1 MPEFKQKISSLALEV
16 GAGDDITTGDSGRS
30 GASEEQESSRE
41 LEKSKDSSGITYEF
55 TIDSVPPDF
64 ETKDT
69 ENEQNIVKTVEEEE
83 EEIVETVEEITY
95 YQRPVNIEVVETSSP
110 RRIPDLE
117 SPKEHKSISLPSK
130 EVLSEIPFDN
140 STPKEIVRV
149 TDEITQEPQPSK
161 AKEKEEFVISLDE
174 LSCID
179 FSAHVPGEKK
189 EQRRSQSFDEGEKVG
204 YRIEFVK
211 MDSIETEDGVVVPDA
226 VYLKSEEDEDNVD
239 GSIEVQNESFEVK
252 NKCSELNFPPKG
264 EHEVEHVMEE
274 KSISQIVLPA
284 ERMPM
289 EDSVSNITGDSGI
302 HEPEPQTF
310 ASSTKIVLSGSNR
323 SSREPSPRKSS
334 REPSPG
340 RTLSTPRQD
349 LTSDSQ
355 ANLLQAQY
363 QQLQEQFTMWQNQLM
378 QNQKLLA
385 SQSSDSDLSTNQ
397 MPKSDSQSNMQLQ
410 QLQLQMQMQQQMMLQ
425 LQQSMNSLTLQQALA
440 ASQPGQQVPIAAS
453 TVQVTESAPRPVES
467 GRKKEHHKEHH
478 RDHKRSKSPE
488 QVPPAPPMAPPPPED
503 VKPKVK
509 ADAKYTK
516 PKQKKYERQL
526 DPREQLMLDIRNR
539 GRAGL
544 KKVLQCVPIH
554 EKTNSFGFQPGLTQT
569 GLYNSH
575 LNRLI

>member
-16 GAGDDITTGDSGRS
+16 GTGDDAATGDSVRTD
-30 GASEEQESSRE
+30 ASEEQESFKE
-41 LEKSKDSSGITYEF
+41 MEKSKDSSEITYEF

-64 ETKDT
+64 ESKDT
-69 ENEQNIVKTVEEEE
+69 ENEQDIDKKEEEEE
-83 EEIVETVEEITY
+83 EEIIETVEEITY
-95 YQRPVNIEVVETSSP
+95 YQRPVTIEVVETSSP

-117 SPKEHKSISLPSK
+117 SPKEHKTISLPSK

-140 STPKEIVRV
+140 STPKESVPV
-149 TDEITQEPQPSK
+149 TEEITQEPQPSK
-161 AKEKEEFVISLDE
+161 VKEKEEFVISLDE
-174 LSCID
+174 LSSID
-179 FSAHVPGEKK
+179 FSASAPGEKK

-211 MDSIETEDGVVVPDA
+211 MESIETEDGVVVPDA
-226 VYLKSEEDEDNVD
+226 VYIKSDDDDDNVD
-239 GSIEVQNESFEVK
+239 GSFEVQNESFEVK
-252 NKCSELNFPPKG
+252 NKCSELSFSPNG

-284 ERMPM
+284 ERTPLKH
-289 EDSVSNITGDSGI
+289 SVSNITGDSGI
-302 HEPEPQTF
+302 SEPEPQTF

-340 RTLSTPRQD
+340 RTLSSPRQD
-349 LTSDSQ
+349 INSDTQ
-355 ANLLQAQY
+355 PNLLQAQY
-363 QQLQEQFTMWQNQLM
+363 QQLQEQFTMWQSQLM

-440 ASQPGQQVPIAAS
+440 ASQPGQQVPLAAPVVK
-453 TVQVTESAPRPVES
+453 TQDQITESAARTVES
-467 GRKKEHHKEHH
+467 GRKKEHHRE
-478 RDHKRSKSPE
+478 HKRSKSPE
-488 QVPPAPPMAPPPPED
+488 QVPPAPPAAPPPPED

-544 KKVLQCVPIH
+544 KKVPI
-554 EKTNSFGFQPGLTQT
+554 L
-569 GLYNSH
+569 
-575 LNRLI
+575 